1 MTLSV
6 KDVNTVKG
14 VNGISLN
21 KVTVNLFSSSQ
32 VEIVGVN
39 RVKSVNR
46 AFYSLIM
53 VEETFS
59 LLCLKSLKGLKG
71 VYHTIWM
78 SEDH

>member
-53 VEETFS
+53 VEERVS
-59 LLCLKSLKGLKG
+59 LLCLKGLKG
-71 VYHTIWM
+71 VNNIIWV